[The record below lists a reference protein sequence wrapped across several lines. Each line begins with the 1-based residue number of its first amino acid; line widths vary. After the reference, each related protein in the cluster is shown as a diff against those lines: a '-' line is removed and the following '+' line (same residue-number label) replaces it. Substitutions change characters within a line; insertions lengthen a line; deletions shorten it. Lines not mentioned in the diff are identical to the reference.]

1 MKEFAKLKDLL
12 NKMDYILSL
21 RQKQYAIIIFVMG
34 MVAAL
39 LELIGVAIILPILD
53 VLLDVN
59 SIQNKW
65 YMKPFIGVLNL
76 NTENKMIYFICI
88 VTIIIYIIKN
98 IYFIFYHWMT
108 IKFSYKVKRELSTR
122 VLRAYMRQGY
132 IFFVEHNTSELLQ
145 GINGD
150 IAGIYA
156 ILSTFFLMITKLATV
171 MAIGF
176 FIIYQSRQMAVVLIL
191 FSLLSILAV
200 QLLYRKNAYKNGI
213 RKRDLSCECTQTA
226 MEAIQGNKAIL
237 VMNKQEFFAEHYSK
251 VSADF
256 NKIATKVDLAA
267 VAPAYLIEAM
277 CICGVMLA
285 VLIQIVGN
293 ENSSNMIEQLSA
305 IAVGAFRILPALGA
319 ISSGMNS
326 ITMNT
331 PLLTET
337 YEILCKV
344 SELEKKS
351 KEKKIRQSKYKD
363 IKFKEEIRIE
373 NISFH
378 YPNSIE
384 NVLENTGIIIKKGDS
399 VAFIGVSGA
408 GKTTLSDIILSL
420 LKPSKGKVLM
430 DGIDIEDLG
439 ESWNK
444 MIGYVP
450 QTVYIVDDTIRSNIA
465 FGEERKLID
474 DKNVWEALKVAQL
487 DEFVSSLPNGLD
499 TKVGEFGIRFS
510 GGQRQ
515 RLAIARA
522 MYHNPEVLVLDEA
535 TAALDNETENEVMR
549 AIEALQGYKTLIV
562 VAHRLTTVKKC
573 DEIYE
578 VKGKKIM
585 KRDRREVFKDI

>member
-344 SELEKKS
+344 SELEKNS

-578 VKGKKIM
+578 VKGKKII